1 MTILIIDTYDRAT
14 FESLSPF
21 TEETLGDRTEFR
33 DVGPEGAEIL
43 KNYVANGL
51 LPSERQPTDTFVVT
65 DDHVIVTFTWNDLAA
80 AEAWQ
85 ARKKVHPFLVRA
97 GLINTELVER

>member
-1 MTILIIDTYDRAT
+1 MAILIIDTYDRAI

-21 TEETLGDRTEFR
+21 TDESLGDRTEFR
-33 DVGPEGAEIL
+33 GVGDEGAEIL
-43 KNYVANGL
+43 KNYVEAGF

-65 DDHVIVTFTWNDLAA
+65 DEHVIVTFTWLDRDA

-85 ARKKVHPFLVRA
+85 TRKTAKTSPVRP
-97 GLINTELVER
+97 GLISTELVER